1 VTELELTLTVNG
13 KQHTVTTAPHR
24 TLLEVL
30 REDLSLTGTK
40 EACGQGDCGA
50 CVVVMDGRAVNSCLV
65 LAPQANGSEVLTVES
80 LEQDGELHPLQ
91 TAFAEKWGFQCG
103 FCTPGMLMSAYAL
116 LQTNPDP
123 TREEVK
129 VALSG
134 NLCRCT
140 GYTPIFDSVEY
151 AAELMKPDK
160 EMSA

>member
-1 VTELELTLTVNG
+1 MSELEVTLTVNG
-13 KQHTVTTAPHR
+13 KQR
-24 TLLEVL
+24 TISTPPNRSLLDIL

-50 CVVVMDGRAVNSCLV
+50 CVIVMDGKAVNSCLV
-65 LAPQANGSEVLTVES
+65 LAPQAEGSDVLTVES
-80 LEQDGELHPLQ
+80 LAEKGELHPIQ

-103 FCTPGMLMSAYAL
+103 FCTPGMLMSTYAL
-116 LQTNPDP
+116 LLHNPDP

-151 AAELMKPDK
+151 AAELMRSDK
-160 EMSA
+160 EVSA